1 MWYTVAMRTRVRCN
15 CGWQRELSEF
25 YSGKRIRCP
34 ECAAI
39 VEVPGEDSRGAY
51 LYPPMI
57 DWPSGRHVKP
67 QGKWVAIPC
76 AWNSPSGLQTIQR
89 EQETRRRQCC
99 SRGRR
104 ALVSLV
110 TVPLAIV
117 LAMIVL
123 SPANRQA
130 TKPQTKTEPTILHV
144 EVDNQV
150 QAPRTEPEST
160 AKPQEVPQPERLEP
174 PVKPEPRG
182 HADPDGE
189 REDEF

>member
-1 MWYTVAMRTRVRCN
+1 
-15 CGWQRELSEF
+15 
-25 YSGKRIRCP
+25 
-34 ECAAI
+34 
-39 VEVPGEDSRGAY
+39 
-51 LYPPMI
+51 
-57 DWPSGRHVKP
+57 
-67 QGKWVAIPC
+67 
-76 AWNSPSGLQTIQR
+76 
-89 EQETRRRQCC
+89 
-99 SRGRR
+99 
-104 ALVSLV
+104 
-110 TVPLAIV
+110 
-117 LAMIVL
+117 MIVL

-144 EVDNQV
+144 EVDNPV